1 MELRFDDATLRL
13 RVGFSTSASQTLALH
28 QQLHFWQNERGGVL
42 LASSVGA
49 SDGVV
54 EVVRVTPPHRD
65 DRAGW
70 YWLKL
75 DHARVLNEIQGAF
88 DQGLHFVGY
97 WHTHAQVRPQ
107 LSSQDVD
114 AMMPAIRGAGLDL
127 QRLLMVVVGGRR
139 RALALDVCAVD
150 CATGAW
156 ERLVPEPASR
166 SVDVGLDIEKG
177 RLG

>member
-1 MELRFDDATLRL
+1 MESRFADATRRL

-54 EVVRVTPPHRD
+54 EVVRVTPPHRH

-88 DQGLHFVGY
+88 DLGLHFVGY
-97 WHTHAQVRPQ
+97 WHTHPQARPQ

-114 AMMPAIRGAGLDL
+114 AIMPAIRGAGLDL

-156 ERLVPEPASR
+156 ERLVPEPVSR
-166 SVDVGLDIEKG
+166 SVDAELDIEKG
-177 RLG
+177 GKG